1 MVERIFEGRKASAGL
16 MLLSSPLMCIPHYAN
31 HHHILCCLASAPV
44 QQSVSDLAP
53 PLLSPPEQIDFCVWR
68 DFLPCWW
75 LSSSP
80 LSTCNPTL
88 RCPSRLLHPRVTVHL
103 CGPRSSQLRRVSA
116 SARRA
121 MPTSSSGTRSPAASC
136 RVNRR
141 LDAADRAALR
151 ASNV

>member
-1 MVERIFEGRKASAGL
+1 MTLVERIFEGRKASAGL

-53 PLLSPPEQIDFCVWR
+53 PLLSPPEQIDFCVRR
-68 DFLPCWW
+68 DFLPCWR

-88 RCPSRLLHPRVTVHL
+88 RCPSRLLCPRVTVHSY
-103 CGPRSSQLRRVSA
+103 GPRSGQLHRVSA

-121 MPTSSSGTRSPAASC
+121 RSLP
-136 RVNRR
+136 RGH
-141 LDAADRAALR
+141 LWHLADGQPPSQCGGLHCPPCW
-151 ASNV
+151 